1 MIEDKSLLKID
12 ELYEKYNLEC
22 SRKAIF
28 NEISKDKD
36 KRKSFFYRNI
46 FKIEFL
52 LVLLVSVAI
61 IAGMLLC
68 CINKISLIKL
78 NNRILTVI
86 LVFALLLLL
95 IVMCT
100 FILLLSIVIVI
111 NVGQNILKKRMIK
124 KYNITIIEKDDK
136 KKLVTFK
143 FENKINKIMNMIL
156 ENKKEMFIKENLI
169 DISRD
174 NLLTIYQFVKERKE
188 NINRKIS
195 EKSNMKIAISVTTIV
210 VTLLMSKTF
219 EKFEVI
225 EIILTN
231 SIYFY
236 IFLVFL
242 FIFAFAIY
250 KMCIVVFEL
259 IEHHIFLN
267 SLIDKRNEL
276 ESFSNFLEEIIL
288 NYNKIHK
295 YIHDEYSSKKNNKKE
310 KQKVK

>member
-46 FKIEFL
+46 FKIEFI

-95 IVMCT
+95 IGMCT

-111 NVGQNILKKRMIK
+111 NVGQNILKK
-124 KYNITIIEKDDK
+124 KDDK
-136 KKLVTFK
+136 K
-143 FENKINKIMNMIL
+143 I
-156 ENKKEMFIKENLI
+156 
-169 DISRD
+169 
-174 NLLTIYQFVKERKE
+174 
-188 NINRKIS
+188 
-195 EKSNMKIAISVTTIV
+195 
-210 VTLLMSKTF
+210 
-219 EKFEVI
+219 
-225 EIILTN
+225 
-231 SIYFY
+231 
-236 IFLVFL
+236 
-242 FIFAFAIY
+242 
-250 KMCIVVFEL
+250 
-259 IEHHIFLN
+259 
-267 SLIDKRNEL
+267 
-276 ESFSNFLEEIIL
+276 
-288 NYNKIHK
+288 
-295 YIHDEYSSKKNNKKE
+295 
-310 KQKVK
+310 

>member
-46 FKIEFL
+46 FKIEFI

-95 IVMCT
+95 IGMCT

-124 KYNITIIEKDDK
+124 KYNITKIEKDDK

-156 ENKKEMFIKENLI
+156 ENKKEMFMKEN
-169 DISRD
+169 
-174 NLLTIYQFVKERKE
+174 
-188 NINRKIS
+188 
-195 EKSNMKIAISVTTIV
+195 
-210 VTLLMSKTF
+210 
-219 EKFEVI
+219 
-225 EIILTN
+225 
-231 SIYFY
+231 
-236 IFLVFL
+236 
-242 FIFAFAIY
+242 
-250 KMCIVVFEL
+250 
-259 IEHHIFLN
+259 
-267 SLIDKRNEL
+267 
-276 ESFSNFLEEIIL
+276 
-288 NYNKIHK
+288 
-295 YIHDEYSSKKNNKKE
+295 
-310 KQKVK
+310 

>member
-46 FKIEFL
+46 FKIEFI

-95 IVMCT
+95 IGMCT

-225 EIILTN
+225 EIILN
-231 SIYFY
+231 FIYNFR
-236 IFLVFL
+236 L
-242 FIFAFAIY
+242 FA
-250 KMCIVVFEL
+250 
-259 IEHHIFLN
+259 
-267 SLIDKRNEL
+267 
-276 ESFSNFLEEIIL
+276 
-288 NYNKIHK
+288 
-295 YIHDEYSSKKNNKKE
+295 
-310 KQKVK
+310 

>member
-46 FKIEFL
+46 FKIEFI

-188 NINRKIS
+188 NINRK
-195 EKSNMKIAISVTTIV
+195 SNMKIAISVTTIV

>member
-46 FKIEFL
+46 FKIEFI

-95 IVMCT
+95 IGMCT

-111 NVGQNILKKRMIK
+111 NVGQNILKKG
-124 KYNITIIEKDDK
+124 
-136 KKLVTFK
+136 
-143 FENKINKIMNMIL
+143 
-156 ENKKEMFIKENLI
+156 
-169 DISRD
+169 
-174 NLLTIYQFVKERKE
+174 
-188 NINRKIS
+188 
-195 EKSNMKIAISVTTIV
+195 
-210 VTLLMSKTF
+210 
-219 EKFEVI
+219 
-225 EIILTN
+225 
-231 SIYFY
+231 
-236 IFLVFL
+236 
-242 FIFAFAIY
+242 
-250 KMCIVVFEL
+250 
-259 IEHHIFLN
+259 
-267 SLIDKRNEL
+267 
-276 ESFSNFLEEIIL
+276 
-288 NYNKIHK
+288 
-295 YIHDEYSSKKNNKKE
+295 
-310 KQKVK
+310 

>member
-46 FKIEFL
+46 FKIEFI

-95 IVMCT
+95 IGMCT

-124 KYNITIIEKDDK
+124 NII
-136 KKLVTFK
+136 
-143 FENKINKIMNMIL
+143 
-156 ENKKEMFIKENLI
+156 
-169 DISRD
+169 
-174 NLLTIYQFVKERKE
+174 
-188 NINRKIS
+188 
-195 EKSNMKIAISVTTIV
+195 
-210 VTLLMSKTF
+210 
-219 EKFEVI
+219 
-225 EIILTN
+225 
-231 SIYFY
+231 
-236 IFLVFL
+236 
-242 FIFAFAIY
+242 
-250 KMCIVVFEL
+250 
-259 IEHHIFLN
+259 
-267 SLIDKRNEL
+267 
-276 ESFSNFLEEIIL
+276 
-288 NYNKIHK
+288 
-295 YIHDEYSSKKNNKKE
+295 
-310 KQKVK
+310 

>member
-46 FKIEFL
+46 FKIEFI

-86 LVFALLLLL
+86 LVFAFLLLL
-95 IVMCT
+95 IGMCT

-124 KYNITIIEKDDK
+124 
-136 KKLVTFK
+136 
-143 FENKINKIMNMIL
+143 
-156 ENKKEMFIKENLI
+156 
-169 DISRD
+169 
-174 NLLTIYQFVKERKE
+174 
-188 NINRKIS
+188 
-195 EKSNMKIAISVTTIV
+195 
-210 VTLLMSKTF
+210 
-219 EKFEVI
+219 
-225 EIILTN
+225 
-231 SIYFY
+231 
-236 IFLVFL
+236 
-242 FIFAFAIY
+242 
-250 KMCIVVFEL
+250 
-259 IEHHIFLN
+259 
-267 SLIDKRNEL
+267 RN
-276 ESFSNFLEEIIL
+276 
-288 NYNKIHK
+288 
-295 YIHDEYSSKKNNKKE
+295 
-310 KQKVK
+310 

>member
-46 FKIEFL
+46 FKIEFI

-250 KMCIVVFEL
+250 KM
-259 IEHHIFLN
+259 
-267 SLIDKRNEL
+267 
-276 ESFSNFLEEIIL
+276 
-288 NYNKIHK
+288 
-295 YIHDEYSSKKNNKKE
+295 
-310 KQKVK
+310 

>member
-1 MIEDKSLLKID
+1 MQVC
-12 ELYEKYNLEC
+12 YY
-22 SRKAIF
+22 
-28 NEISKDKD
+28 
-36 KRKSFFYRNI
+36 
-46 FKIEFL
+46 
-52 LVLLVSVAI
+52 VVSI
-61 IAGMLLC
+61 
-68 CINKISLIKL
+68 KISLIKL

-95 IVMCT
+95 IGMCT

-210 VTLLMSKTF
+210 VTLLMTKTF
-219 EKFEVI
+219 E
-225 EIILTN
+225 N
-231 SIYFY
+231 S
-236 IFLVFL
+236 
-242 FIFAFAIY
+242 
-250 KMCIVVFEL
+250 K
-259 IEHHIFLN
+259 
-267 SLIDKRNEL
+267 
-276 ESFSNFLEEIIL
+276 
-288 NYNKIHK
+288 
-295 YIHDEYSSKKNNKKE
+295 
-310 KQKVK
+310 

>member
-46 FKIEFL
+46 FKIEFI

-95 IVMCT
+95 IGMCT

-250 KMCIVVFEL
+250 KMCIAL
-259 IEHHIFLN
+259 LFLN
-267 SLIDKRNEL
+267 
-276 ESFSNFLEEIIL
+276 
-288 NYNKIHK
+288 
-295 YIHDEYSSKKNNKKE
+295 
-310 KQKVK
+310 

>member
-46 FKIEFL
+46 FKIEFI

-95 IVMCT
+95 IGMCT
-100 FILLLSIVIVI
+100 FLLLLSIVIVI

-231 SIYFY
+231 VFISIF
-236 IFLVFL
+236 F
-242 FIFAFAIY
+242 
-250 KMCIVVFEL
+250 
-259 IEHHIFLN
+259 
-267 SLIDKRNEL
+267 
-276 ESFSNFLEEIIL
+276 
-288 NYNKIHK
+288 
-295 YIHDEYSSKKNNKKE
+295 
-310 KQKVK
+310 

>member
-46 FKIEFL
+46 FKIEFI

-143 FENKINKIMNMIL
+143 FEKI
-156 ENKKEMFIKENLI
+156 KKKCL
-169 DISRD
+169 
-174 NLLTIYQFVKERKE
+174 
-188 NINRKIS
+188 
-195 EKSNMKIAISVTTIV
+195 
-210 VTLLMSKTF
+210 
-219 EKFEVI
+219 
-225 EIILTN
+225 
-231 SIYFY
+231 
-236 IFLVFL
+236 
-242 FIFAFAIY
+242 
-250 KMCIVVFEL
+250 
-259 IEHHIFLN
+259 
-267 SLIDKRNEL
+267 
-276 ESFSNFLEEIIL
+276 
-288 NYNKIHK
+288 
-295 YIHDEYSSKKNNKKE
+295 
-310 KQKVK
+310 

>member
-1 MIEDKSLLKID
+1 M
-12 ELYEKYNLEC
+12 
-22 SRKAIF
+22 
-28 NEISKDKD
+28 
-36 KRKSFFYRNI
+36 
-46 FKIEFL
+46 
-52 LVLLVSVAI
+52 LVSVAI

-95 IVMCT
+95 IGMCT

>member
-46 FKIEFL
+46 FKIEFI

-95 IVMCT
+95 IGMCT

-124 KYNITIIEKDDK
+124 NI
-136 KKLVTFK
+136 
-143 FENKINKIMNMIL
+143 
-156 ENKKEMFIKENLI
+156 
-169 DISRD
+169 R
-174 NLLTIYQFVKERKE
+174 
-188 NINRKIS
+188 
-195 EKSNMKIAISVTTIV
+195 
-210 VTLLMSKTF
+210 
-219 EKFEVI
+219 
-225 EIILTN
+225 
-231 SIYFY
+231 
-236 IFLVFL
+236 
-242 FIFAFAIY
+242 
-250 KMCIVVFEL
+250 
-259 IEHHIFLN
+259 
-267 SLIDKRNEL
+267 
-276 ESFSNFLEEIIL
+276 
-288 NYNKIHK
+288 
-295 YIHDEYSSKKNNKKE
+295 
-310 KQKVK
+310 

>member
-46 FKIEFL
+46 FKIEFI

-188 NINRKIS
+188 NINKIS

>member
-36 KRKSFFYRNI
+36 KRNI
-46 FKIEFL
+46 FKIEFI

>member
-46 FKIEFL
+46 FKIEFI

-95 IVMCT
+95 IGMCT

-225 EIILTN
+225 EI
-231 SIYFY
+231 Y
-236 IFLVFL
+236 IN
-242 FIFAFAIY
+242 FISDF
-250 KMCIVVFEL
+250 
-259 IEHHIFLN
+259 
-267 SLIDKRNEL
+267 
-276 ESFSNFLEEIIL
+276 
-288 NYNKIHK
+288 
-295 YIHDEYSSKKNNKKE
+295 
-310 KQKVK
+310 

>member
-46 FKIEFL
+46 FKIEFI

-225 EIILTN
+225 EILIK
-231 SIYFY
+231 FY
-236 IFLVFL
+236 I
-242 FIFAFAIY
+242 
-250 KMCIVVFEL
+250 
-259 IEHHIFLN
+259 
-267 SLIDKRNEL
+267 
-276 ESFSNFLEEIIL
+276 
-288 NYNKIHK
+288 
-295 YIHDEYSSKKNNKKE
+295 
-310 KQKVK
+310 

>member
-1 MIEDKSLLKID
+1 
-12 ELYEKYNLEC
+12 
-22 SRKAIF
+22 
-28 NEISKDKD
+28 
-36 KRKSFFYRNI
+36 
-46 FKIEFL
+46 
-52 LVLLVSVAI
+52 
-61 IAGMLLC
+61 
-68 CINKISLIKL
+68 
-78 NNRILTVI
+78 
-86 LVFALLLLL
+86 
-95 IVMCT
+95 MCT

-242 FIFAFAIY
+242 FIF
-250 KMCIVVFEL
+250 
-259 IEHHIFLN
+259 
-267 SLIDKRNEL
+267 DK
-276 ESFSNFLEEIIL
+276 F
-288 NYNKIHK
+288 
-295 YIHDEYSSKKNNKKE
+295 
-310 KQKVK
+310 

>member
-1 MIEDKSLLKID
+1 MKSII
-12 ELYEKYNLEC
+12 LEC

-46 FKIEFL
+46 FKIEFI

-95 IVMCT
+95 IGMCT

-124 KYNITIIEKDDK
+124 KYNITKIEKDDK

-210 VTLLMSKTF
+210 VTLLMTKTF
-219 EKFEVI
+219 EKFKVI

-236 IFLVFL
+236 IFLVFI

-250 KMCIVVFEL
+250 KVCIFVFEL
-259 IEHHIFLN
+259 IEQNIFLN
-267 SLIDKRNEL
+267 SLIDKRNEI

-310 KQKVK
+310 KRKVKR

>member
-1 MIEDKSLLKID
+1 MVNQE
-12 ELYEKYNLEC
+12 
-22 SRKAIF
+22 
-28 NEISKDKD
+28 D

-46 FKIEFL
+46 FKIEFI

>member
-46 FKIEFL
+46 FKIEFI

-95 IVMCT
+95 IGMCT

-111 NVGQNILKKRMIK
+111 NVGQNILKKKMIK
-124 KYNITIIEKDDK
+124 
-136 KKLVTFK
+136 
-143 FENKINKIMNMIL
+143 
-156 ENKKEMFIKENLI
+156 
-169 DISRD
+169 
-174 NLLTIYQFVKERKE
+174 
-188 NINRKIS
+188 
-195 EKSNMKIAISVTTIV
+195 
-210 VTLLMSKTF
+210 
-219 EKFEVI
+219 
-225 EIILTN
+225 
-231 SIYFY
+231 
-236 IFLVFL
+236 
-242 FIFAFAIY
+242 
-250 KMCIVVFEL
+250 
-259 IEHHIFLN
+259 
-267 SLIDKRNEL
+267 RN
-276 ESFSNFLEEIIL
+276 
-288 NYNKIHK
+288 
-295 YIHDEYSSKKNNKKE
+295 
-310 KQKVK
+310 

>member
-1 MIEDKSLLKID
+1 MKSII
-12 ELYEKYNLEC
+12 LEC

-46 FKIEFL
+46 FKIEFI

-95 IVMCT
+95 IGMCT

-124 KYNITIIEKDDK
+124 KYNITKIEKDDK

>member
-12 ELYEKYNLEC
+12 ELYEKYNLES

-46 FKIEFL
+46 FKIEFI

>member
-46 FKIEFL
+46 FKIEFI

-95 IVMCT
+95 IGMCT

-156 ENKKEMFIKENLI
+156 ENKKRNVYKRKFNRYIK
-169 DISRD
+169 R
-174 NLLTIYQFVKERKE
+174 
-188 NINRKIS
+188 
-195 EKSNMKIAISVTTIV
+195 
-210 VTLLMSKTF
+210 
-219 EKFEVI
+219 
-225 EIILTN
+225 
-231 SIYFY
+231 
-236 IFLVFL
+236 
-242 FIFAFAIY
+242 
-250 KMCIVVFEL
+250 
-259 IEHHIFLN
+259 
-267 SLIDKRNEL
+267 
-276 ESFSNFLEEIIL
+276 
-288 NYNKIHK
+288 
-295 YIHDEYSSKKNNKKE
+295 
-310 KQKVK
+310 

>member
-46 FKIEFL
+46 FKIEFI

-188 NINRKIS
+188 NINRKIQY
-195 EKSNMKIAISVTTIV
+195 EN
-210 VTLLMSKTF
+210 
-219 EKFEVI
+219 
-225 EIILTN
+225 
-231 SIYFY
+231 
-236 IFLVFL
+236 
-242 FIFAFAIY
+242 
-250 KMCIVVFEL
+250 
-259 IEHHIFLN
+259 
-267 SLIDKRNEL
+267 
-276 ESFSNFLEEIIL
+276 SNFSY
-288 NYNKIHK
+288 YNSCNVINVQN
-295 YIHDEYSSKKNNKKE
+295 I
-310 KQKVK
+310 

>member
-46 FKIEFL
+46 FKIEFI

-210 VTLLMSKTF
+210 VTLLVPKH
-219 EKFEVI
+219 
-225 EIILTN
+225 L
-231 SIYFY
+231 
-236 IFLVFL
+236 
-242 FIFAFAIY
+242 
-250 KMCIVVFEL
+250 
-259 IEHHIFLN
+259 
-267 SLIDKRNEL
+267 
-276 ESFSNFLEEIIL
+276 
-288 NYNKIHK
+288 KIRS
-295 YIHDEYSSKKNNKKE
+295 D
-310 KQKVK
+310 

>member
-1 MIEDKSLLKID
+1 MIEDKSSLKID

-46 FKIEFL
+46 FKIEFI

-156 ENKKEMFIKENLI
+156 ENKKRNVYKRKFNRYIK
-169 DISRD
+169 R
-174 NLLTIYQFVKERKE
+174 
-188 NINRKIS
+188 
-195 EKSNMKIAISVTTIV
+195 
-210 VTLLMSKTF
+210 
-219 EKFEVI
+219 
-225 EIILTN
+225 
-231 SIYFY
+231 
-236 IFLVFL
+236 
-242 FIFAFAIY
+242 
-250 KMCIVVFEL
+250 
-259 IEHHIFLN
+259 
-267 SLIDKRNEL
+267 
-276 ESFSNFLEEIIL
+276 
-288 NYNKIHK
+288 
-295 YIHDEYSSKKNNKKE
+295 
-310 KQKVK
+310 

>member
-46 FKIEFL
+46 FKIEFI

-143 FENKINKIMNMIL
+143 FENKFTK
-156 ENKKEMFIKENLI
+156 
-169 DISRD
+169 
-174 NLLTIYQFVKERKE
+174 
-188 NINRKIS
+188 
-195 EKSNMKIAISVTTIV
+195 
-210 VTLLMSKTF
+210 
-219 EKFEVI
+219 
-225 EIILTN
+225 
-231 SIYFY
+231 
-236 IFLVFL
+236 
-242 FIFAFAIY
+242 
-250 KMCIVVFEL
+250 
-259 IEHHIFLN
+259 
-267 SLIDKRNEL
+267 
-276 ESFSNFLEEIIL
+276 
-288 NYNKIHK
+288 
-295 YIHDEYSSKKNNKKE
+295 
-310 KQKVK
+310 